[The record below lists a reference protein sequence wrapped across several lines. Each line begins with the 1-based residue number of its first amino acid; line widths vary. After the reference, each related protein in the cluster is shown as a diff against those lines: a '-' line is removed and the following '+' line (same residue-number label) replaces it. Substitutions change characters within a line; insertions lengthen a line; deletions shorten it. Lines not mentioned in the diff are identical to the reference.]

1 MVAFTVIAH
10 ARKRLGTHEGVRR
23 GLLERWRLAV
33 VGLLCAAIAAQ
44 AAQIAWSLWSISR
57 APSAAHR
64 AGPSAIS
71 ARRTPLEVGDLVAAH
86 LFGKAA
92 DPAEAEQPATTV
104 EGWVLSGTLQ
114 GETPISGAA
123 ILGRTPT
130 TTRLCAAGQQLAEGF
145 TLVEVF
151 ADHVTLERAGVR
163 SSLRLPRW
171 LKTEGA
177 GAPVRLARAAS
188 PEEQRADLDP
198 VGIHRRPDNQPPA
211 VLELRPN
218 LHTGASGH
226 FDGIRVWGTGDGHNL
241 EAYGLKRNDVIREVG
256 GESITNAEAKRRA
269 LDTLSKGQP
278 VSVTV
283 ERNGALFQAQLGFS
297 EAGS

>member
-1 MVAFTVIAH
+1 MVPFTVIAH
-10 ARKRLGTHEGVRR
+10 AKKRLAAHEGVRR
-23 GLLERWRLAV
+23 ALIERWRLAV
-33 VGLLCAAIAAQ
+33 IGLLCAAIAAQ

-57 APSAAHR
+57 VPFVARRVDPSA
-64 AGPSAIS
+64 SS
-71 ARRTPLEVGDLVAAH
+71 ARRAPLEVEQLVAAH
-86 LFGKAA
+86 LFGK
-92 DPAEAEQPATTV
+92 EAETAAAEPATAV

-114 GETPISGAA
+114 GETPTSGAA

-130 TTRLCAAGQQLAEGF
+130 TTRLCATGQQLGQGF

-151 ADHVTLERAGVR
+151 ADRVTIERAGVR

-171 LKTEGA
+171 LKAQGA
-177 GAPVRLARAAS
+177 GAPIRLAKAAS
-188 PEEQRADLDP
+188 PEERHASP
-198 VGIHRRPDNQPPA
+198 EPAGIYRRPDNQPPA
-211 VLELRPN
+211 LLELRPN

-226 FDGIRVWGTGDGHNL
+226 FDGMRVWGSGDGHNL

-256 GESITNAEAKRRA
+256 GESITTSEAKRRA

-283 ERNGALFQAQLGFS
+283 ERNGAMFQLQLGFS
-297 EAGS
+297 DPES